1 MLPQETKETFEG
13 ILANRNF
20 LYTLFYKTFGR
31 EPDAAYLDILG
42 NEAVSDAF
50 TLLSQESGDTMS
62 KAAAFAAAAYNSGK
76 DSAYIHDLG
85 HEYMRMFIG
94 PEKLVAPPWESV
106 YRSKEG
112 LLFQESTLTVRE
124 IYRKEGYLPE
134 GYPKVPDDSLALE
147 LNFMCRMAA
156 RSLEALQ
163 NDQTE
168 ELMRTLAVQESF
180 IRVHLLY
187 FVPKMLERM
196 ESAVFRLFYPQM
208 TKILI
213 AFLELDLELVQDMMK
228 AEV

>member
-1 MLPQETKETFEG
+1 MLPQEMKETFEV

-31 EPDAAYLDILG
+31 EPDAAYLSVLG
-42 NEAVSDAF
+42 SDAVSDAF
-50 TLLSQESGDTMS
+50 TLLSQESEDTMS
-62 KAAAFAAAAYNSGK
+62 KAAAFAAAAYSRSG
-76 DSAYIHDLG
+76 DAAYLHDLG

-112 LLFQESTLTVRE
+112 LLFQESTLTIRE

-134 GYPKVPDDSLALE
+134 GYPKVPDDSLPLE

-168 ELMRTLAVQESF
+168 ELSRTLAVQESF

-187 FVPKMLERM
+187 FVPKLLERM
-196 ESAVFRLFYPQM
+196 EASAFRLFYPQM
-208 TKILI
+208 TKILVE
-213 AFLELDLELVQDMMK
+213 FLKLDLELVQDMMK

>member
-1 MLPQETKETFEG
+1 M
-13 ILANRNF
+13 
-20 LYTLFYKTFGR
+20 
-31 EPDAAYLDILG
+31 
-42 NEAVSDAF
+42 
-50 TLLSQESGDTMS
+50 
-62 KAAAFAAAAYNSGK
+62 
-76 DSAYIHDLG
+76 
-85 HEYMRMFIG
+85 
-94 PEKLVAPPWESV
+94 
-106 YRSKEG
+106 
-112 LLFQESTLTVRE
+112 
-124 IYRKEGYLPE
+124 
-134 GYPKVPDDSLALE
+134 PDDSLALE

-163 NDQTE
+163 NDQAE
-168 ELMRTLAVQESF
+168 ELSRTLAVQESF